1 MFEACQISTGD
12 ILRKAVAEQSP
23 LGKQA
28 ASYIA
33 GGALVPDDLI
43 LDLVAQRVKE
53 KDCASGFLL
62 DGFPRTVAQADGLQ
76 RILKSLGLEL
86 DAVLSVQVPPQVI
99 IERLSGRRTCK
110 DCGAMY
116 HVTFGPSKEG
126 GVCDRCGGA
135 LAQRNDDIPETI
147 DARLKVYENQTA
159 PLVDYYR
166 AQGLLKEIDGIGSVE
181 EIQKRVARALGGQ
194 VQ

>member
-1 MFEACQISTGD
+1 
-12 ILRKAVAEQSP
+12 
-23 LGKQA
+23 
-28 ASYIA
+28 
-33 GGALVPDDLI
+33 
-43 LDLVAQRVKE
+43 
-53 KDCASGFLL
+53 
-62 DGFPRTVAQADGLQ
+62 
-76 RILKSLGLEL
+76 
-86 DAVLSVQVPPQVI
+86 VQVPPQVI